1 MITIQYKSIRGCDL
15 WRSRLMTKAMDRPV
29 MVILTIN
36 HTNTKSNAK
45 INANTNK
52 NANANT
58 DRSATISTYPMKE
71 IDN

>member
-1 MITIQYKSIRGCDL
+1 MEIKTDDESNGLCGSQL
-15 WRSRLMTKAMDRPV
+15 LLDRPI
-29 MVILTIN
+29 ILTIN
-36 HTNTKSNAK
+36 HTNTK

>member
-1 MITIQYKSIRGCDL
+1 MEIKTYDESNGLCGSEL
-15 WRSRLMTKAMDRPV
+15 LLDRPV

>member
-1 MITIQYKSIRGCDL
+1 MEIKTYDESNGLCGSEL
-15 WRSRLMTKAMDRPV
+15 LLDRP
-29 MVILTIN
+29 VILTIN
-36 HTNTKSNAK
+36 HTNTKSDAK